1 MAVVTYL
8 DNATTS
14 WPKPD
19 VVLQTLGT
27 FLEQV
32 SGVPLRTGNR
42 LATETWEAMERVRE
56 RLATFFGNPDP
67 RRVLFTASGTDALNL
82 AIKGLL
88 GPGDHVVTTA
98 IEHDA
103 VRRPL
108 RTLELFG
115 VTTTPVGVGTDGLV
129 DPGDVQRAL
138 RPNTRLVILGHASN
152 VTGVLQPVGEIASR
166 AHVQGT
172 LVLVD
177 AAQTAGAVSFTLDD
191 LGADLLALSGHKWL
205 LGPPGT
211 GVLVLGPRV
220 DPSELAPLRE
230 GATACDIPDVT
241 PFWSLPERYEA
252 GTPNAVGISAL
263 GAALEWLIQEQ
274 VAALSVRLRRLTERL
289 VAGLETIPGV
299 QILSPVDLPQRVAVV
314 SCLVSGWRPV
324 DLANVLEKAYGIVVG
339 AGLHGASEACRTL
352 GAYPH
357 GTIRLSPGWCTSEEE
372 IDRVILALAELA
384 RKPTRTD

>member
-1 MAVVTYL
+1 MAVLTYL

-19 VVLQTLGT
+19 VVIRTLGT
-27 FLEQV
+27 FLERA
-32 SGVPLRTGNR
+32 SGVPLRPGNR
-42 LATETWEAMERVRE
+42 LATETWEAIERVRE
-56 RLATFFGNPDP
+56 RLAAFFGVPDP

-115 VTTTPVGVGTDGLV
+115 VTTTRVEVGPDGLV
-129 DPGDVQRAL
+129 DPVDVQRAL
-138 RPNTRLVILGHASN
+138 RPNTRLVIIGHASN
-152 VTGVLQPVGEIASR
+152 VTGALQPVVEIANR

-172 LVLVD
+172 LVLVN
-177 AAQTAGAVSFTLDD
+177 AAQTAGVIPFTLDD

-230 GATACDIPDVT
+230 GATARDAPDIT
-241 PFWSLPERYEA
+241 QLWSLPERYEA
-252 GTPNAVGISAL
+252 GTPNAVGIVAL
-263 GAALEWLIQEQ
+263 GAALEWLVQEGFTT
-274 VAALSVRLRRLTERL
+274 LSARLRRLTDRL

-299 QILSPVDLPQRVAVV
+299 RLLSPSDPQRRVAVI

-324 DLANVLEKAYGIVVG
+324 DLASVLEKTYGIVVG

-357 GTIRLSPGWCTSEEE
+357 GTVRLSPGWCTTEED
-372 IDRVILALAELA
+372 IDRVILAVAELA
-384 RKPTRTD
+384 RTPSRAD